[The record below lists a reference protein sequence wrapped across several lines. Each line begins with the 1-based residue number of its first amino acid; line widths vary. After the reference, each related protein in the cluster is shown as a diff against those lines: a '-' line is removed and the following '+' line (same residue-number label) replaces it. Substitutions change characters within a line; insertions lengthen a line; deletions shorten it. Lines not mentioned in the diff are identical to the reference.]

1 MQSPNTWPRVYHTR
15 CLKLALLLL
24 ALSWLSTS
32 RAEDLPNNSR
42 ATGMGSALTAGSS
55 GSAAIWHNP
64 AGVLA
69 ATMYAA
75 EAGYAY
81 HTPTSTSGLTAS
93 ILDTKSNPN
102 FGLGLAFTYETVS
115 RDNMLAREAYHVRM
129 AGAFP
134 LADGFLRL
142 GSTLRY
148 TYLDRA
154 DQDVLEAL
162 IMDAGLVLQF
172 TDAISLGFT
181 AHNLVNGGYDQDLP
195 LTLSAGLA
203 FAPSAVGLLL
213 SGDVVF
219 DLTTPDDQSGRTW
232 RAGAEYLIQATMP
245 LRVGYNFS
253 ENTDASYISAGAGF
267 RDASRAVGFDLGYL
281 QNLDLSSDRSILAS
295 LSLYL

>member
-1 MQSPNTWPRVYHTR
+1 
-15 CLKLALLLL
+15 
-24 ALSWLSTS
+24 
-32 RAEDLPNNSR
+32 
-42 ATGMGSALTAGSS
+42 
-55 GSAAIWHNP
+55 
-64 AGVLA
+64 
-69 ATMYAA
+69 MYAA